1 MSDKSILNKFLY
13 LFFLMPIFLITG
25 PFLPDALVVLY
36 SIMFFFFIK
45 EINLSNYKSETLIIL
60 FFIYYVIAIF
70 CSLISEYILFS
81 LKSSF
86 LNLRFFLFI
95 IFSVFLINKFK
106 EDLIIFRNILS
117 FLFLLICLDAFIQYN
132 FDYNIFGF
140 KRIFP
145 SRVSGVFGDEMIL
158 GSYLSKIY
166 PILFATYFYFFDIK
180 DRKYNIFFIF
190 ISLLTTLTILISGE
204 RVSIYTHLFFLGLCS
219 LFLINF
225 VGLKKLLIIVFIS
238 FGLIFVIF
246 TNNSVVKNRFL
257 YPIKFLIKNQSIFY
271 YYHKDHFN
279 TAYRIYKDNKITGS
293 GPNTF
298 RKECRKYEVNRH
310 RSQNLSCTT
319 HPHNIYLQ
327 ILAETG
333 FLGFAIFSSIYLY
346 LIFIFI
352 KFLYLELRYKKNE
365 FIPILIITSGLLAHL
380 FPLSTSGNFFNNWIN
395 SIFSLLIIFF
405 IIMKPKKDQHY
416 S

>member
-1 MSDKSILNKFLY
+1 MSYRLTLKKFLY
-13 LFFLMPIFLITG
+13 LFFLMPLFLVTG
-25 PFLPDALVVLY
+25 PFLPDAVVVLY

-45 EINLSNYKSETLIIL
+45 EIKLSHYKSDTLIII
-60 FFIYYVIAIF
+60 FFIFYILAIF

-81 LKSSF
+81 IKSSF

-95 IFSVFLINKFK
+95 FFSIFLIDKFK
-106 EDLIIFRNILS
+106 KDLIIFRNILS
-117 FLFLLICLDAFIQYN
+117 LLFLLICLDAFVQYYFN
-132 FDYNIFGF
+132 YNTLGF
-140 KRIFP
+140 KRIFS

-158 GSYLSKIY
+158 GSFLSKIY
-166 PILFATYFYFFDIK
+166 PILLATFFYFFENK
-180 DRKYNIFFIF
+180 NKNYNIFFIF
-190 ISLLTTLTILISGE
+190 LSVLTTLTIFISGE
-204 RVSIYTHLFFLGLCS
+204 RASIYTHLLFLGLCS

-225 VGLKKLLIIVFIS
+225 IGLKRLITIS
-238 FGLIFVIF
+238 LISLTLIFIIF
-246 TNNSVVKNRFL
+246 ENNNIIKNRFF
-257 YPIKFLIKNQSIFY
+257 YPLKYLIKNQSIFY

-298 RKECRKYEVNRH
+298 RKECKKYDINRH

-327 ILAETG
+327 LLAETG
-333 FLGFAIFSSIYLY
+333 FFGFAIFSILYLY
-346 LIFIFI
+346 LIFSFF
-352 KFLYLELRYKKNE
+352 KFSYLELKYKKNK
-365 FIPILIITSGLLAHL
+365 FIPVLIINSALLTHL

-405 IIMKPKKDQHY
+405 IIMKPKKNQF
-416 S
+416 